1 MTWCYNEPHHGKSPM
16 DGVRGTIK
24 NKVFRDVKSR
34 KTQITDAESFVKYAD
49 NAINGIKSLYLP
61 ERDVF
66 ENSDD
71 IEDVIKIPGILE
83 VH

>member
-1 MTWCYNEPHHGKSPM
+1 MTWCYNERHHGKSPM

-24 NKVFRDVKSR
+24 NKIFRDVKSR
-34 KTQITDAESFVKYAD
+34 KTQITDAESFAKYAD

-61 ERDVF
+61 ECDAF
-66 ENSDD
+66 EDSDG
-71 IEDVIKIPGILE
+71 IEDVLKIAGTLE